1 MSLRTAI
8 STICKRFN
16 AGVMPRVLSLTSVAT
31 MVRMFTGLISVKVV
45 AALIGPAGVALV
57 GQLGNFAN
65 IVQTI
70 AGGGITN
77 GITKYVAENA
87 GDTRALCGSL
97 SAALRITLICS
108 VVCGI
113 VLVVFCR
120 QLSWLV
126 MLTDSYDYVIA
137 LFGLTVVLYALNA
150 ALLAAVNGFKEFYT
164 FVKINIANSV
174 VGVVFTVALVLLW
187 GLPGALISAVT
198 YQSVVF
204 VLSLWMV
211 RRRVWLRLCS
221 LRGHVGGDMWHRYG
235 GFALMSLVTALAVPL
250 VQMLLR
256 GYVMADISEAQA
268 GIWEGMQKISNMY
281 MMVATTTLS
290 VYYLPRLSELTDQRA
305 LRREIFSVAA
315 VVLPLMALGLAAIYL
330 LRFYIIDFLFTDEF
344 ISMQGLFL
352 WQAIAD
358 FMRLASWLVAFLM
371 VAKAMTAHY
380 VISELLSSA
389 SFLVL
394 GYLFVSVTG
403 IVGLVQAA
411 LINYILYF
419 AAMLIIFRRLLF
431 SKKLIK

>member
-1 MSLRTAI
+1 MSLRAAI
-8 STICKRFN
+8 SSIGHRLN
-16 AGVMPRVLSLTSVAT
+16 AGAMARVLSLTSVAT
-31 MVRMFTGLISVKVV
+31 LVRMLTGLISVKVV
-45 AALIGPAGVALV
+45 AAMIGPAGVALV

-65 IVQTI
+65 IVQTL

-77 GITKYVAENA
+77 GITKFVAENA
-87 GDTRALCGSL
+87 GSARSLRTTL
-97 SAALRITLICS
+97 SAALRITLLCS
-108 VVCGI
+108 VICGI

-120 QLSWLV
+120 QLSRLV
-126 MLTDSYDYVIA
+126 MLTDAYGYVIA
-137 LFGLTVVLYALNA
+137 LFGITVVLYALNA
-150 ALLAAVNGFKEFYT
+150 ALLAAVNGFKEFST
-164 FVKINIANSV
+164 FVRINIANSV
-174 VGVVFTVALVLLW
+174 VGVAFTVVLVMLW
-187 GLPGALISAVT
+187 GLPGALIAAVT

-211 RRRVWLRLCS
+211 RRRLWLRLCS
-221 LRGHVGGDMWHRYG
+221 LRARVDSGVWRRYA

-305 LRREIFSVAA
+305 LRREIFNVAA
-315 VVLPLMALGLAAIYL
+315 VVLPLMALGLAVIYF
-330 LRFYIIDFLFTDEF
+330 LRFFIIEVLFSGEFLP
-344 ISMQGLFL
+344 MQELFL
-352 WQAIAD
+352 WQAMAD

-371 VAKAMTAHY
+371 VAKAMTTCY
-380 VISELLSSA
+380 VVSELLSSA
-389 SFLVL
+389 CFLVI
-394 GYLFVSVTG
+394 GYLLVSMGG

-431 SKKLIK
+431 CK